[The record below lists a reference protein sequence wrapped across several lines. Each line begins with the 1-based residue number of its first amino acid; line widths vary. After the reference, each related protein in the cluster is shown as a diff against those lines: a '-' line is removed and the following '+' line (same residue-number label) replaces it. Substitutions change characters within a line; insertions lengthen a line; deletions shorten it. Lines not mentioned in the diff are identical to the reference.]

1 MRTINTINA
10 LVCSIALLAPSLA
23 TAQEAVN
30 NQNTGLFGL
39 PITTNVLFGLGLT
52 TTTLLPI
59 SITSDVFD
67 AVLANTDH
75 YIRENAVALQQD
87 LQVGGG
93 RTVDDLAQMFEVPP
107 HRRAA
112 FALGVRHRSAQL
124 IPLTF
129 NPKPDMERTRRFIL
143 LLGDA
148 AHAPQAPVSMR

>member
-1 MRTINTINA
+1 MRTVNA
-10 LVCSIALLAPSLA
+10 LVFSLALCVPTLA
-23 TAQEAVN
+23 TAQEAVRDD
-30 NQNTGLFGL
+30 NTGLFGL

-59 SITSDVFD
+59 SITSDVFN

-93 RTVDDLAQMFEVPP
+93 RTIDDLAQMFDIPP
-107 HRRAA
+107 QRRAA
-112 FALGVRHRSAQL
+112 FARGLRQRHAQL

-143 LLGDA
+143 LLGEA
-148 AHAPQAPVSMR
+148 AQAPQSTMSMR